1 MNDQNPPRK
10 PGRPT
15 LRTPEIENIL
25 IEAAETGAPIKACCA
40 TARIGYETFRAWCIS
55 DPELAFQFYQARER
69 GRVNALSIL
78 QQAASK
84 DWRAAAEWLRLA
96 HRSEYST
103 RAEISVE
110 GAPKQDEG
118 IVIDSGMLTRLQG
131 ASQQTLESIHG
142 QEPDKQNGFPEQQLT

>member
-1 MNDQNPPRK
+1 MNDQSHPKK

-15 LRTPEIENIL
+15 IRTPEIENIL

-40 TARIGYETFRAWCIS
+40 TARISYETFRTWIID

-78 QQAASK
+78 QQASSE
-84 DWRAAAEWLRLA
+84 DWRVAAEWLRLA
-96 HRSEYST
+96 HRADYST

-118 IVIDSGMLTRLQG
+118 IVIDAVMLARLQT
-131 ASQQTLESIHG
+131 AYQQTLKSIHR
-142 QEPDKQNGFPEQQLT
+142 QEPDKQTVPKQLTE

>member
-1 MNDQNPPRK
+1 MIKIPPK
-10 PGRPT
+10 NLVDLHSGRQKS
-15 LRTPEIENIL
+15 IL

-40 TARIGYETFRAWCIS
+40 TARISYETFRAWCIS

-78 QQAASK
+78 QQAASN

-118 IVIDSGMLTRLQG
+118 IVIDATMLTRLQG
-131 ASQQTLESIHG
+131 AYQQSLESIHRQG
-142 QEPDKQNGFPEQQLT
+142 PDKQNGFPEQQLT